1 MTIKRKL
8 TNSNLYTKATKNNLD
23 TKDLNEILNLAEK
36 ITLNDLDFEKTFN
49 EQGAILCDIKKMLNS
64 KNTNNKAFQC
74 NPIIKN
80 KLNNAQFNSIFQ
92 KFKQGKIPSTQP
104 KSKAKSKP
112 KSKAKVI
119 KKKITKTFI
128 KHSNTNYPS
137 KHKSKPKMKISNKK
151 TKAKTK
157 DKTKAKTEINSRYPI
172 VIIKKRGPRKNVFYQ
187 NNL

>member
-104 KSKAKSKP
+104 KSKAK
-112 KSKAKVI
+112 VI
-119 KKKITKTFI
+119 KKKITKTFM

-157 DKTKAKTEINSRYPI
+157 DKAKAKTEINSRYPI